1 MIKLISLDL
10 DGTALNP
17 EGRLSGAVKAAI
29 AKARAAGVRVIFNT
43 GRPAPEAFAFIRE
56 AETDT
61 LVSTLGGA
69 MVADCATGQTLRR
82 WDVAEP
88 WGRRA
93 VEICLGRDVKLMVF
107 AGEEILV
114 KPDYKALLEKVY
126 PYPAFHQAATVTED
140 PLAYMEEHGLP
151 LTKIHADGRPEDF
164 PLAELAA
171 LEGLTL
177 TSSNPHDF
185 EVVGEGVDKGRSL
198 ALVAALYGVPLEQC
212 AAVGDS
218 DNDLAALR
226 AAGLA
231 IAMGN
236 APKNVK
242 DAAARI
248 APSNA
253 EDGAAWAILSCLP
266 EC

>member
-1 MIKLISLDL
+1 MIKLVSLDL

-17 EGRLSGAVKAAI
+17 EGQLSSGVKEAV

-43 GRPAPEAFAFIRE
+43 GRPAPEAFDFIRE
-56 AETDT
+56 ADADT

-69 MVADCATGQTLRR
+69 MVADCAAGKPLRR

-93 VEICLGRDVKLMVF
+93 VEICLNRNVRLMIF
-107 AGEEILV
+107 AGNEILV
-114 KPDYKALLEKVY
+114 KPDYKALLEKIY
-126 PYPAFHQAATVTED
+126 PYPAFHRAAVVTGD
-140 PLAYMEEHGLP
+140 PLAYMEEHRLP

-164 PLAELAA
+164 PLEELAA
-171 LEGLTL
+171 LPGLTL
-177 TSSNPHDF
+177 TSSNSHDF

-198 ALVAALYGVPLEQC
+198 ALIAGLYGVPLEQC

-226 AAGLA
+226 AAGLS

-236 APKNVK
+236 APQNVK
-242 DAAARI
+242 DAAARV
-248 APSNA
+248 APSNG
-253 EDGAAWAILSCLP
+253 EDGAAWAILSCLA
-266 EC
+266 

>member
-1 MIKLISLDL
+1 M
-10 DGTALNP
+10 
-17 EGRLSGAVKAAI
+17 
-29 AKARAAGVRVIFNT
+29 
-43 GRPAPEAFAFIRE
+43 
-56 AETDT
+56 
-61 LVSTLGGA
+61 
-69 MVADCATGQTLRR
+69 
-82 WDVAEP
+82 
-88 WGRRA
+88 
-93 VEICLGRDVKLMVF
+93 
-107 AGEEILV
+107 
-114 KPDYKALLEKVY
+114 
-126 PYPAFHQAATVTED
+126 
-140 PLAYMEEHGLP
+140 
-151 LTKIHADGRPEDF
+151 
-164 PLAELAA
+164 
-171 LEGLTL
+171 
-177 TSSNPHDF
+177 
-185 EVVGEGVDKGRSL
+185 DKGRSL
-198 ALVAALYGVPLEQC
+198 AELAARYGIALEEC

>member
-17 EGRLSGAVKAAI
+17 EGRLSPGVKEAVAR
-29 AKARAAGVRVIFNT
+29 ARAAGLRVIFNT
-43 GRPAPEAFAFIRE
+43 GRPAPEAFDFIRE
-56 AETDT
+56 AQADT

-69 MVADCATGQTLRR
+69 AVADCASGKTLRR

-93 VEICLGRDVKLMVF
+93 VEICLSRNVKLMIF
-107 AGEEILV
+107 AGDEILV
-114 KPDYKALLEKVY
+114 KPDYKALLEKIY
-126 PYPAFHQAATVTED
+126 PYPAFHEAAVVTED
-140 PLAYMEEHGLP
+140 PLAYMEERRLP

-164 PLAELAA
+164 PLEELAA
-171 LEGLTL
+171 VPGLTL

-198 ALVAALYGVPLEQC
+198 AYVAALYGVPLEQC

-226 AAGLA
+226 AAGLSV
-231 IAMGN
+231 AMGN
-236 APKNVK
+236 APQNVK
-242 DAAARI
+242 AAAARI
-248 APSNA
+248 APSNG
-253 EDGAAWAILSCLP
+253 EDGAARAILSCL
-266 EC
+266 E

>member
-10 DGTALNP
+10 DGTLLNP
-17 EGRLSGAVKAAI
+17 QGQVTAASKEAI
-29 AKARAAGVRVIFNT
+29 AKARAAGVRVVLNT
-43 GRPAPEAFAFIRE
+43 GRPAPEVLWFAQE
-56 AETDT
+56 AGLDE
-61 LVSTLGGA
+61 VNACLGGA
-69 MVADCATGQTLRR
+69 ALVERTRGRTT
-82 WDVAEP
+82 
-88 WGRRA
+88 GRRDIPEPA
-93 VEICLGRDVKLMVF
+93 ARRVLELCLGREIELMIF
-107 AGEEILV
+107 AGDEIV
-114 KPDYKALLEKVY
+114 ADPFSKASLERTY

-171 LEGLTL
+171 LEGLNL

-185 EVVGEGVDKGRSL
+185 EVVGDGVDKGRSL

-226 AAGLA
+226 AAGLS

-253 EDGAAWAILSCLP
+253 EDGAAWAVLSCL
-266 EC
+266 E